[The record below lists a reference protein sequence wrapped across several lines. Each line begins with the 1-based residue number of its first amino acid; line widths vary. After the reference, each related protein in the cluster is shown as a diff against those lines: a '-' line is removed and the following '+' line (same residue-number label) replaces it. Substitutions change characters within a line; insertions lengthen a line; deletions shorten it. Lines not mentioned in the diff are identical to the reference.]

1 MTSIRRVASGSEAAD
16 WQWDRWHA
24 CLLSLGLWPSVVL
37 LVFVAWVLA
46 ALITVT
52 VIGVLGQG
60 SWRLGLLIA
69 TVCVGVSAPPV
80 IYAILQLVF
89 RLEQLR
95 QRLQTLA
102 ITDDLTGCYNR
113 RHFWERSEQEWARA
127 HRHGLPL
134 AVLLIDVDDFKRI
147 NDAHGHHAGDL
158 MLQTLARACDASLRS
173 TDVLARYGGEELAV
187 LLPQTSLS
195 GALAMAERIRAALQ
209 HVRIDWQGQQ
219 VGATVS
225 IGVAAMHASHADL
238 KAMIHDADVALYE
251 AKRAGRNRVHGAAQT
266 QCAPAMAQSAAV
278 GTL

>member
-1 MTSIRRVASGSEAAD
+1 MTSTRHVASGIEAAD
-16 WQWDRWHA
+16 WQWDRWHGY
-24 CLLSLGLWPSVVL
+24 LLSLGLWPSVAL

-46 ALITVT
+46 ALITVA
-52 VIGVLGQG
+52 VIGLLGQG
-60 SWRLGLLIA
+60 SWRLGLFIA

-80 IYAILQLVF
+80 VYAILRLVF
-89 RLEQLR
+89 RLERLR
-95 QRLQTLA
+95 QRLQVLA

-127 HRHGLPL
+127 QRHGLPL

-147 NDAHGHHAGDL
+147 NDAYGHHAGDL
-158 MLQTLARACDASLRS
+158 MLQALARACDASLRS

-187 LLPQTSLS
+187 LLPQTGLS
-195 GALAMAERIRAALQ
+195 GALAMAERVRVALQ
-209 HVRIDWQGQQ
+209 QVRIDWQGQR

-225 IGVAAMHASHADL
+225 VGVAAMHASHADL

-251 AKRAGRNRVHGAAQT
+251 AKRAGRNRVHGAGVPE
-266 QCAPAMAQSAAV
+266 PARALAQSAAI